1 MVFTIDILASESMG
15 ARSMSTFL
23 KSTNLSMIIDPGVEL
38 APKRFNLPPH
48 QIEINKKEELW
59 LKIEK
64 YLKKSDLVA
73 ITHYHYDHYNPL
85 ATDLLKEKTLFMK
98 DYNIYINKNQKNRAD
113 ILLKNI
119 SRINKSEKPSIIIAD
134 GKELDLEDIHI
145 CFSSPVFHGVNARL
159 GYVIQVFVSD
169 GEKGFLFTSDV
180 EGPSTDEQV
189 KFVIE
194 KSPDILFVDGPMTY
208 LLGRSYSY
216 LALERSIENL
226 ENIMSDTN
234 VKEIII
240 DHHFMRDLKYRDK
253 IERLYDYS
261 EDLGVKILSAAEFMR
276 EENNLLEAR
285 RKELYARDRY
295 A

>member
-1 MVFTIDILASESMG
+1 
-15 ARSMSTFL
+15 
-23 KSTNLSMIIDPGVEL
+23 MIIDPGVEL

>member
-1 MVFTIDILASESMG
+1 MVFTIEILASESMG

-98 DYNIYINKNQKNRAD
+98 DYNTYINKNQKNRAD

-145 CFSSPVFHGVNARL
+145 CFSNPVFHGVDARL

-189 KFVIE
+189 RFVIE

-226 ENIMSDTN
+226 ENIMSDTS

-261 EDLGVKILSAAEFMR
+261 EDLGVKILSAAEFMG

-285 RKELYARDRY
+285 RKELYARY
-295 A
+295 Y

>member
-1 MVFTIDILASESMG
+1 
-15 ARSMSTFL
+15 
-23 KSTNLSMIIDPGVEL
+23 
-38 APKRFNLPPH
+38 
-48 QIEINKKEELW
+48 
-59 LKIEK
+59 
-64 YLKKSDLVA
+64 
-73 ITHYHYDHYNPL
+73 
-85 ATDLLKEKTLFMK
+85 MK